1 YRVYAVNTTLNKG
14 TFTPADY
21 LTTETNVYRCF
32 TDVIVRPHKGIQQ
45 FRATTSVR
53 LGTVNQWLKA
63 GAAIHNF
70 GIVPGTSTE
79 EGAVV
84 LVFQLQVTTPLE
96 HVGVNITFFVVQGA
110 VVVVIGRT
118 LTYDTHRSAVTRHN
132 LAGVWLF
139 STPCHTVAD
148 VIVDL
153 NAELTKI
160 KFNGVDSGGT

>member
-1 YRVYAVNTTLNKG
+1 DESVQQLG
-14 TFTPADY
+14 T
-21 LTTETNVYRCF
+21 
-32 TDVIVRPHKGIQQ
+32 
-45 FRATTSVR
+45 TTSIR
-53 LGTVNQWLKA
+53 LGAIHQRLKA

-70 GIVPGTSTE
+70 GVVPGTGTE
-79 EGAVV
+79 KGAVV
-84 LVFQLQVTTPLE
+84 LVFQLQVTAPLE
-96 HVGVNITFFVVQGA
+96 HIGVHITLFVVQGA

-160 KFNGVDSGGT
+160 KFN